1 MGKKGGEKAIKAHKK
16 GKKEIMGFEYIKG
29 RLCCDGIRIDEIAK
43 KVETPFYL
51 YSKEA
56 IENNFREYKEAFSR
70 LSPIICYAAKANSN
84 ISILKLL
91 AELGA
96 GCDVASAGEL
106 FLARKAGISSSK
118 IVFNG
123 NGKTEDDIKMAIKE
137 KVFLIIAD
145 SIDELFLID
154 NITKEKIN
162 VGIRINPG
170 IEPKTHPYVATG
182 LEKSKF
188 GVRISGLKDAIGII
202 KKMKNVNLVCLSS
215 HIGSQITELSP
226 FVENA
231 EKLVALAFEIGGIEY
246 INIGGGLGI
255 PYNNEN
261 FPGISQFAKEITS
274 IIKGSSFKLILE
286 PGRSIVGNS
295 GCLVTR
301 VLYLKETK
309 TKKFII
315 VDAGM
320 NDLMRPALYN
330 SFHRILQSELREQGE
345 IIADIVGP
353 LCEDGD
359 FLARERKMSAVS
371 SSDLL
376 CIMDAGA
383 YSFSMSSNYNGRP
396 RCPEVMVIDKKPCV
410 IRKRETFKD
419 LIRN

>member
-1 MGKKGGEKAIKAHKK
+1 
-16 GKKEIMGFEYIKG
+16 
-29 RLCCDGIRIDEIAK
+29 
-43 KVETPFYL
+43 V
-51 YSKEA
+51 
-56 IENNFREYKEAFSR
+56 
-70 LSPIICYAAKANSN
+70 SPLICYAAKVNSN
-84 ISILKLL
+84 IAILKLL
-91 AELGA
+91 SKLGS
-96 GCDVASAGEL
+96 GCDVSSLGEL
-106 FLARKAGISSSK
+106 FLAKNAGIPGKK

-154 NITKEKIN
+154 NLAKEKIN

-182 LEKSKF
+182 LAKSKF
-188 GVRISGLKDAIGII
+188 GITMEILKNAISLIR
-202 KKMKNVNLVCLSS
+202 KMKNINLICLSS
-215 HIGSQITELSP
+215 HIGSQVTELSP
-226 FVENA
+226 FVESA
-231 EKLVALAFEIGGIEY
+231 KRLVSLAKEIGEIKY
-246 INIGGGLGI
+246 IDIGGGLGI

-261 FPGISQFAKEITS
+261 FPGISQFAKEITP
-274 IIKGSSFKLILE
+274 IVKDFKLIIE

-295 GCLVTR
+295 GCLVTK

-309 TKKFII
+309 TKKFIV

-320 NDLMRPALYN
+320 NDLIRPALYN

-383 YSFSMSSNYNGRP
+383 YSFSMSSNYNARTK
-396 RCPEVMVIDKKPCV
+396 CPEVMVIDKKPCV
-410 IRKRETFKD
+410 IRKRESFED
-419 LIRN
+419 LIRNQVIPDGL